1 MGPWRGARGQYCLG
15 LLGRVGNFVGRLGW
29 SAWRLET
36 GSDWWRSGEAE
47 RSRSFKAQQLPTA
60 TNDTRT
66 CTRMNPWRATEG
78 PFHQP
83 GRSLPASRTSRL
95 SPGNGACWL
104 FWFLPS
110 KIKSKIAL
118 VFSFILGFRYSYPS
132 LGRLPSSAR
141 KVVPLFFL
149 FSAGDRCY
157 SRSTGSTSRSASTA
171 AAPSF
176 SQRAAVQ
183 PSGCAS

>member
-1 MGPWRGARGQYCLG
+1 MAWGSWHGSWTTRGSWAVLSGSCG
-15 LLGRVGNFVGRLGW
+15 
-29 SAWRLET
+29 SPRLET
-36 GSDWWRSGEAE
+36 GGEAE

-60 TNDTRT
+60 TND
-66 CTRMNPWRATEG
+66 TRMNPWRATEG

-118 VFSFILGFRYSYPS
+118 VFSFILGFRYSFPS